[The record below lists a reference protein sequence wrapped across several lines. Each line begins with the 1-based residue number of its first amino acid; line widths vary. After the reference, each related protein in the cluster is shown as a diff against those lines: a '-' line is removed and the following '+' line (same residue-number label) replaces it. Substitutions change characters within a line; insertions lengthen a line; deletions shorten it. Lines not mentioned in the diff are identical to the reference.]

1 MKHNRFLARKAR
13 FFLAF
18 SFFLAIH
25 LTLHAR
31 PPGAYE
37 WAVVNVSVCN
47 MRVAGDYDAGME
59 TQGWLGEPVKI
70 LQDGTWLQVQTPDGD
85 QAWVLHSSLRK
96 MTREQL
102 TRWNRSP
109 QVVVTTQYGFVRER
123 PDSRSQPVGDL
134 VRNNRLLLKGRK
146 GRYYKV
152 EYPDGR
158 QGYVA
163 RADAMPLDRWLRD
176 VKRDAQSIIATGM
189 QYNGIPYMW
198 GGNSTK
204 GCDCSGF
211 VSNILLAHDIIL
223 PRNARQQAQV
233 GQHLEI
239 ASDFGNLIP
248 GDLVFF
254 GRKAT
259 DDKPAHVSHVGM
271 YIGNR
276 KFIHSLGWVHVSSFD
291 PADKEYDEYD
301 LNRLLWAQR
310 ILPAVDREPGIM
322 TTANN
327 EFFK

>member
-59 TQGWLGEPVKI
+59 TQGWLGQPVKI

-85 QAWVLHSSLRK
+85 QAWVLHSSLQK

-152 EYPDGR
+152 E
-158 QGYVA
+158 
-163 RADAMPLDRWLRD
+163 
-176 VKRDAQSIIATGM
+176 
-189 QYNGIPYMW
+189 
-198 GGNSTK
+198 
-204 GCDCSGF
+204 
-211 VSNILLAHDIIL
+211 
-223 PRNARQQAQV
+223 
-233 GQHLEI
+233 
-239 ASDFGNLIP
+239 
-248 GDLVFF
+248 
-254 GRKAT
+254 
-259 DDKPAHVSHVGM
+259 
-271 YIGNR
+271 
-276 KFIHSLGWVHVSSFD
+276 
-291 PADKEYDEYD
+291 
-301 LNRLLWAQR
+301 
-310 ILPAVDREPGIM
+310 
-322 TTANN
+322 
-327 EFFK
+327 